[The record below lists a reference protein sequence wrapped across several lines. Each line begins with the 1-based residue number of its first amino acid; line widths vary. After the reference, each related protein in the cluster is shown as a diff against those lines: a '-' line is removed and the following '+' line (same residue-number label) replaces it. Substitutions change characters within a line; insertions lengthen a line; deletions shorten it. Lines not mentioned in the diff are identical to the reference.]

1 MMWDELESLYESIHF
16 QNLAR
21 FGGFV
26 WNMVPSIYPWS
37 SLRVHLAAASAPVS
51 DLGIRRESVQDAIQ
65 KFMYHD
71 DVRPKRP
78 VMGWDL
84 WCYVGG
90 ADGSCQKK
98 HRFHGILA
106 TFNDLIHPESEA
118 IYRFSLENDNH
129 WLVLSMLVEYHPKAF
144 TEEWSILTSC
154 DPVRRFQY
162 DEAFMDLNSWI
173 STSEPRSEPSTV
185 SQRNWSAGLLEILSS
200 PLRLA
205 LIKC

>member
-1 MMWDELESLYESIHF
+1 MDVPIYKEFVHLMMWDELESLWIHPF
-16 QNLAR
+16 PNSLAR

-118 IYRFSLENDNH
+118 IYRFSLENDN
-129 WLVLSMLVEYHPKAF
+129 LG
-144 TEEWSILTSC
+144 WSLACWWNTTRRHLRKN
-154 DPVRRFQY
+154 DPF
-162 DEAFMDLNSWI
+162 
-173 STSEPRSEPSTV
+173 
-185 SQRNWSAGLLEILSS
+185 
-200 PLRLA
+200 
-205 LIKC
+205 